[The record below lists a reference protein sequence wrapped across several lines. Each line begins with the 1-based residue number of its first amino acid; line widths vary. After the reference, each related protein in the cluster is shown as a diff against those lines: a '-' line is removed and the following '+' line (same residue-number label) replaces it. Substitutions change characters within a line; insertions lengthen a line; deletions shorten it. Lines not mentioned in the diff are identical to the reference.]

1 MYFNSLAYIFLFI
14 PIVFFIN
21 FFLIKNKINNKY
33 FLIISSLSFY
43 SFFNIIFLP
52 LLIFSILINYYIS
65 LKIKYYLVSKKN
77 LSKRYLFFGIFL
89 NIFILIVFK
98 YTNFLISNVNFFI
111 EEKLS
116 LINLIY
122 PLALSF
128 FSIQQIAYLVDNY
141 QEPDFKTP
149 NISDYFFFISFF
161 PQLIAGPIVL
171 YKNISNQIE
180 NRFFSTINYKNIY
193 CGTII
198 FFIGLFKKVVISDY
212 ISIFTIN
219 NYEMVGMG
227 FFESWS
233 LSLSYTMQIYYD
245 FSGYSDMAIGSGLI
259 FGINLPNNFNSP
271 YKSLSLIEFWRRWH
285 ITLSNFLTYYLF
297 FPLLSSFKFINKFK
311 ELFLVFFVMF
321 VMGIWHGASF
331 SYLFFGMFHGF
342 GLIINHLWR
351 ATNIKINNI
360 LSWLILFLFI
370 NISFLIFYS
379 PDFDTFKNIL
389 TGLIGL
395 NGIGLKDL
403 SNLNFSE
410 ILNYNLGA
418 NFTIFSLK
426 YIIVLFSSIILI
438 FSKINSEDFKNHE
451 NISKNKFFYFLI
463 IIAIVGI
470 MRIDSSNIIQFAYF
484 EF

>member
-21 FFLIKNKINNKY
+21 FFLIKNRINNKY
-33 FLIISSLSFY
+33 FLIFSSLCFY
-43 SFFNIIFLP
+43 SIFNIVFLP
-52 LLIFSILINYYIS
+52 LLIFSILINYFIS
-65 LKIKYYLVSKKN
+65 LKIKYYLSSKKY
-77 LSKRYLFFGIFL
+77 LSKRFLFFGIFF
-89 NIFILIVFK
+89 NISILIVFK
-98 YTNFLISNVNFFI
+98 YTNFLINNVNFFLD
-111 EEKLS
+111 EKIS

-128 FSIQQIAYLVDNY
+128 FSIQQIAYLIDNY
-141 QEPDFKTP
+141 QEPTFKTP
-149 NISDYFFFISFF
+149 TISDYFFFISFF

-171 YKNISNQIE
+171 YKNIANQIE
-180 NRFFSTINYKNIY
+180 NRFFSKINYKNIY

-212 ISIFTIN
+212 FNIFTIN
-219 NYEMVGMG
+219 NHVMPEMG
-227 FFESWS
+227 FIESWS

-259 FGINLPNNFNSP
+259 FGISLPNNFNSP

-297 FPLLSSFKFINKFK
+297 FPILSSFKIISKFK
-311 ELFLVFFVMF
+311 ELSLVFFVMI

-331 SYLFFGMFHGF
+331 NYLFFGIFHGF

-351 ATNIKINNI
+351 VTNIKINNV

-379 PDFDTFKNIL
+379 PDFEVFKNIL
-389 TGLIGL
+389 KGMIGL

-403 SNLNFSE
+403 RNLYLNE
-410 ILNYNLGA
+410 ILNTNLGE
-418 NFTIFSLK
+418 NFTILSLK
-426 YIIVLFSSIILI
+426 YILVLFSSIILI
-438 FSKINSEDFKNHE
+438 FSKINSEDFRNHKD
-451 NISKNKFFYFLI
+451 ISNNKFFYFLI
-463 IIAIVGI
+463 ILAVAGI
-470 MRIDSSNIIQFAYF
+470 MRIESSNIIQFAYF

>member
-1 MYFNSLAYIFLFI
+1 VYFNSLLYIFLFI
-14 PIVFFIN
+14 PTVFFIN

-33 FLIISSLSFY
+33 FLIISSLFFY
-43 SFFNIIFLP
+43 SFFNIVFLP
-52 LLIFSILINYYIS
+52 ILIFSILINYYIS
-65 LKIKYYLVSKKN
+65 LKIKYFLQSKKE
-77 LSKRYLFFGIFL
+77 LSKRYLFFGIFF
-89 NIFILIVFK
+89 NISILIVFK

-141 QEPDFKTP
+141 QSPDLKTP

-180 NRFFSTINYKNIY
+180 NRFFSIINYKNIY
-193 CGTII
+193 IGTII

-212 ISIFTIN
+212 ISIFTLN
-219 NYEMVGMG
+219 NYARLEMG
-227 FFESWS
+227 FFESWA

-245 FSGYSDMAIGSGLI
+245 FSGYSDMAIGSALI
-259 FGINLPNNFNSP
+259 FGISLPNNFNSP

-297 FPLLSSFKFINKFK
+297 FPILSTFKSINKFK
-311 ELFLVFFVMF
+311 ELFLIFFVMF

-331 SYLFFGMFHGF
+331 SYLIFGMFHGF

-351 ATNIKINNI
+351 ATNIKINKI
-360 LSWLILFLFI
+360 LSWSILFLFL

-379 PDFDTFKNIL
+379 PDLDTFKNISR
-389 TGLIGL
+389 GLVGL

-403 SNLNFSE
+403 STLNISE
-410 ILNYNLGA
+410 ILNYNLGL
-418 NFTIFSLK
+418 NFSLFTLK
-426 YIIVLFSSIILI
+426 YIIVLFSSVILI
-438 FSKINSEDFKNHE
+438 FSKINSEDFRNYE

-463 IIAIVGI
+463 IIAIMGI
-470 MRIDSSNIIQFAYF
+470 MRIDTSNIIQFSYF